1 MARLIWRMQLTLVL
15 VSGLSTIRSV
25 QAQPPMPTDPEGM
38 AMGGLPGEFPT
49 TVTAANMNVD
59 QFLPAVLNGDGQ
71 NNLRVSFPAS
81 GPIKWT
87 ESRHNE
93 GDIAL
98 LIGPQMPNDPSYFP
112 PNEFVDNYGPIANG
126 SFENTTL
133 AWRISR
139 STGAALASVQHNGVN
154 RGNDFTVNGAPVGT
168 FHGVAYFNG
177 GFAQGWG
184 FRMEDGVFANGG
196 GLVGSPDLQMGYA
209 GFDEGNNEASFD
221 TGVAYFPYGQGWVG
235 AWVNGAD
242 AGEAAFSASSMGLPT
257 SAVNWTDSQATVR
270 LPGVNS
276 AADGMLFVAP
286 TDADNA
292 ANIAAAFPNAGG
304 WTVSVREDNNETLN
318 GGQDSLVVGPGN
330 AFQFLYVPYSAP
342 GLIGGHVNG
351 ANGSLI
357 NSAGNQSFIL
367 TRRSAGEYALSV
379 NGPGPSKLGE
389 SDGLLIL
396 SVASSM
402 PGNPTFADRTFLSY
416 EFDDASGDF
425 IVQSREL
432 TAVGQPMPM
441 SEDQFGN
448 VFSPRDSNF
457 YFAWI
462 SFTNPLQ
469 PAAAG
474 IPGDYNANGTVDAAD
489 YVLWRENLNGTVT
502 LPNDATPGNV
512 TPEDY
517 TVWRTN
523 FGLGGSGTR
532 AGAAT
537 QSVPEPS
544 SIAFSALVVG
554 FLGVIV
560 LFRR

>member
-1 MARLIWRMQLTLVL
+1 
-15 VSGLSTIRSV
+15 
-25 QAQPPMPTDPEGM
+25 MPTDPEGM

-49 TVTAANMNVD
+49 TVTAANVNVE
-59 QFLPAVLNGDGQ
+59 QSLPAVLNGDGQ
-71 NNLRVSFPAS
+71 NNLRVSFPAA

-93 GDIAL
+93 GDMAL
-98 LIGPQMPNDPSYFP
+98 LIGPQMPNDPSYYP

-126 SFENTTL
+126 PFENTTL
-133 AWRISR
+133 AWRLSR
-139 STGAALASVQHNGVN
+139 ATGAALASVRHNGVN

-168 FHGVAYFNG
+168 FRGVAYFNA

-184 FRMEDGVFANGG
+184 FRMEDAVFANGG
-196 GLVGSPDLQMGYA
+196 GTSPDLQMGYA

-221 TGVAYFPYGQGWVG
+221 TGVAYFPYEQGWVG
-235 AWVNGAD
+235 AWVDGAD
-242 AGEAAFSASSMGLPT
+242 TGEAAFSASSMGLPT
-257 SAVNWTDSQATVR
+257 STVNWTDSQATVR

-276 AADGMLFVAP
+276 ATDGMLFVAP

-292 ANIAAAFPNAGG
+292 SNIAAAFPNAGG
-304 WTVSVREDNNETLN
+304 WTVSVREDNNETLD
-318 GGQDSLVVGPGN
+318 GGAASVVTGPGN

-351 ANGSLI
+351 ASGSLI
-357 NSAGNQSFIL
+357 NSAGNQSFFL
-367 TRRSAGEYALSV
+367 TRTSAGEYALSV

-389 SDGLLIL
+389 NDGMLIL

-416 EFDDASGDF
+416 DFDSASGDF
-425 IVQSREL
+425 IIQSREL
-432 TAVGQPMPM
+432 TAVGQPAPM

-448 VFSPRDSNF
+448 VLSLRDSNF

-469 PAAAG
+469 PAAGG
-474 IPGDYNANGTVDAAD
+474 IPGDYNANGSVDAAD
-489 YVLWRENLNGTVT
+489 FVLWRDHLNANVT

-512 TPEDY
+512 SQEDY

-523 FGLGGSGTR
+523 FGTS
-532 AGAAT
+532 AGAARGAAAG
-537 QSVPEPS
+537 SVPEPTS
-544 SIAFSALVVG
+544 LVLCAFVPWLVA
-554 FLGVIV
+554 
-560 LFRR
+560 RRRVHRAITGRCRGGASQRVRQ